1 MRIYNDVF
9 NATGMTDSASLNR
22 ALLTRPSR
30 LSPIITN
37 LLGPLEKNL
46 TLQFL
51 TEGMGAVESIDN
63 YQFEWGVMNSLNKTL
78 SLQSSVT
85 NPMAGI
91 RGGVITF
98 TFNDSWFNPLYT
110 IVGPSGKMYQIV
122 EGPTANGSLFDYK
135 VTLVTTNPEDCA
147 PQMDLVSGANFSQ
160 MYRLAARDFSRG
172 STSNWVAPS
181 LLRQNLATLR
191 KGYSYAGDVRDQVIV
206 FDVTG
211 QQGGQKLWLDFEEYQ
226 HRLRWMQECEN
237 YYVYG
242 VQTYDENGV
251 VQMRDERGQPI
262 IAGPGILEQIANKET
277 YSELT
282 ENLINDIVGDL
293 WFGLADGQ
301 NRQMTI
307 MTGTGGMREF
317 DKAMK
322 NMLKSDTYR
331 QFNDGKFVDG
341 SGRNLALTGFFTRYE
356 HVDGHSVT
364 VIKNELFDRG
374 PVAMASQKHPISG
387 LPLESY
393 RMVFLDRSSYDG
405 KPNLQM
411 LTKKGRENLRWAVA
425 GSTIPRGFTGNDLR
439 ASDIDGC
446 EVHFLKVGGVVL
458 RRPNTSLDL
467 RCTIS

>member
-1 MRIYNDVF
+1 
-9 NATGMTDSASLNR
+9 
-22 ALLTRPSR
+22 
-30 LSPIITN
+30 
-37 LLGPLEKNL
+37 
-46 TLQFL
+46 
-51 TEGMGAVESIDN
+51 
-63 YQFEWGVMNSLNKTL
+63 
-78 SLQSSVT
+78 
-85 NPMAGI
+85 
-91 RGGVITF
+91 
-98 TFNDSWFNPLYT
+98 
-110 IVGPSGKMYQIV
+110 
-122 EGPTANGSLFDYK
+122 
-135 VTLVTTNPEDCA
+135 
-147 PQMDLVSGANFSQ
+147 
-160 MYRLAARDFSRG
+160 
-172 STSNWVAPS
+172 
-181 LLRQNLATLR
+181 
-191 KGYSYAGDVRDQVIV
+191 
-206 FDVTG
+206 
-211 QQGGQKLWLDFEEYQ
+211 
-226 HRLRWMQECEN
+226 
-237 YYVYG
+237 
-242 VQTYDENGV
+242 
-251 VQMRDERGQPI
+251 
-262 IAGPGILEQIANKET
+262 
-277 YSELT
+277 
-282 ENLINDIVGDL
+282 
-293 WFGLADGQ
+293 
-301 NRQMTI
+301 